1 MSESKSDNGDGPRL
15 HFRAGEITPQP
26 DVIDLRARLPE
37 ALVMR
42 LDALARTV
50 AEAQSSLTLGPQVE
64 SALAAA
70 ADGWHREAQT
80 ILNADRIR
88 AIHNPPQPSGHCT
101 VVAATRLLNI
111 SERTIRRWIEQGK
124 VTPVKIKGRVFVDLA
139 RLEQLRR
146 ISRIETDQDSTPRW
160 TA

>member
-1 MSESKSDNGDGPRL
+1 MSDSKSDNPDGPQL

-42 LDALARTV
+42 LDALARMV
-50 AEAQSSLTLGPQVE
+50 ADAQTRLMLDPQVE

-70 ADGWHREAQT
+70 ADGWIREVQT

-88 AIHNPPQPSGHCT
+88 AIHNPPQPLGHCT
-101 VVAATRLLNI
+101 VVAANRLLNI

-124 VTPVKIKGRVFVDLA
+124 VMPVKIKGRVFVDLA
-139 RLEQLRR
+139 RLFQLRR